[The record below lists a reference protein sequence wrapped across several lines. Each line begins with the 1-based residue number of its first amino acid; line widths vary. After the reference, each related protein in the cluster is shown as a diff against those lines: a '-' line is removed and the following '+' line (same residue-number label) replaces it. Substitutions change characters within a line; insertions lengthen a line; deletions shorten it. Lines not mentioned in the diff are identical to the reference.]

1 MHLLRELLC
10 LTPLISERSVLMVEI
25 NHRSTAS
32 NRENL
37 SHNVVLST
45 PHHELDSKKQRQW
58 QYTLISYVIVN
69 PTTIQPRRSLLSQ
82 EVSSHV
88 VCARGTDFCFY
99 NVFNLFLRCGIV
111 ACSE

>member
-1 MHLLRELLC
+1 
-10 LTPLISERSVLMVEI
+10 MVEI
-25 NHRSTAS
+25 NHRSAAS

-82 EVSSHV
+82 ESEQSCS
-88 VCARGTDFCFY
+88 VCKGYRL
-99 NVFNLFLRCGIV
+99 LFLQCF
-111 ACSE
+111 